1 MPSKRASFDFLKYLA
16 ENNNGNGHADP
27 TRLPSLTDLSEEL
40 GVSISSLRE
49 QLEVARALG
58 FVEVRPRTGIRRL
71 PYAFGPS
78 VSQSLSYAIALD
90 RSHFDAYAD
99 LRKKIEADYWHQA
112 VASLTEQD
120 KHQLTELVDRAL
132 EKLHGDPIQLPH
144 QEHRELH
151 LTIFRHIDNPFVT
164 GILEAYWDA
173 YEEVGLNRYERLEY
187 HEEVWRFHHRMVAAI
202 SAGEFDVGHRAL
214 VDHFALINTRPAK

>member
-1 MPSKRASFDFLKYLA
+1 MPQNRNSFNFLKYLA

-27 TRLPSLTDLSEEL
+27 DRLPSLTDLSEEM

-78 VSQSLSYAIALD
+78 ISESLSYAIALD
-90 RSHFDAYAD
+90 RSNFDAYAD
-99 LRKKIEADYWHQA
+99 LRKKVEADYWHDA
-112 VASLTEQD
+112 VKSLTDVD
-120 KHQLTELVDRAL
+120 KQELSDLVDRAL

-144 QEHRELH
+144 QEHRQLH
-151 LTIFRHIDNPFVT
+151 LTIFRHIENPFVT

-187 HEEVWRFHHRMVAAI
+187 HEEVWSFHQRMVAAI
-202 SAGEFDVGHRAL
+202 AAGDFDLGYRAL
-214 VDHFALINTRPAK
+214 VDHFELINARPSE

>member
-1 MPSKRASFDFLKYLA
+1 MPHNRDSFNFLKYLA
-16 ENNNGNGHADP
+16 ENVNGNGHADP
-27 TRLPSLTDLSEEL
+27 DRLPSLTDLSDEL
-40 GVSISSLRE
+40 GISISSLRE

-71 PYAFGPS
+71 PFAFGPP
-78 VSQSLSYAIALD
+78 VSEILSYAIALD

-112 VASLTEQD
+112 VARLTDQD
-120 KHQLTELVDRAL
+120 IQLLMELLQRANK
-132 EKLHGDPIQLPH
+132 KLHGNPIQLPH
-144 QEHRELH
+144 EEHRQLH
-151 LTIFRHIDNPFVT
+151 MVIFRHVDNPFVT

-187 HEEVWRFHHRMVAAI
+187 HEEVWSFHQRMVAAI
-202 SAGEFDVGHRAL
+202 SAGDFGLGHRAL
-214 VDHFALINTRPAK
+214 VSHFELINTRPSE